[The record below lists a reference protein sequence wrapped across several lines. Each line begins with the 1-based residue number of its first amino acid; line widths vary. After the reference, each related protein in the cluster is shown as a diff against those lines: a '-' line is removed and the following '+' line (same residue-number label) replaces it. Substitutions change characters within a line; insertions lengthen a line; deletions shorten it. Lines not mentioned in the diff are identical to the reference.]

1 MKFGKLSMQL
11 HYNKVN
17 VRADVQLSGL
27 IKMCMQMFRA
37 LAITAILL
45 TEGQAY
51 NYYFIRLFL
60 YQVKCCRAE

>member
-17 VRADVQLSGL
+17 VQLSGL

>member
-17 VRADVQLSGL
+17 VQLSGL

-60 YQVKCCRAE
+60 YLVKCCRAE

>member
-17 VRADVQLSGL
+17 VQLSGL

-37 LAITAILL
+37 LVITAILL

>member
-1 MKFGKLSMQL
+1 MQL

-17 VRADVQLSGL
+17 VRADAQLSGL